1 MQPAGFAHTQHS
13 ATGAG
18 KLAGVPGATCAITL
32 LGEVRPY
39 SPFGL
44 MIPAGGWTTER
55 AGIAARG
62 GEGIEQEQRGRTG
75 LAA

>member
-1 MQPAGFAHTQHS
+1 MQPAVFAHTQHS

-18 KLAGVPGATCAITL
+18 RLAGVPGATCAVTL
-32 LGEVRPY
+32 LGEERPY

-44 MIPAGGWTTER
+44 MILAGGSTTER
-55 AGIAARG
+55 VGIAAR